1 MCKSA
6 KEGLFASI
14 WWPPGDVCR
23 RGTCAQ
29 CQYSFWAKV
38 IIVSNLKETSGQQ
51 KSLGRKR
58 QCWYSSIWAKV
69 YRDRQRTEL
78 WFISRQ
84 LKIGSMNNYLRKA
97 RMFERVA
104 SRITFFLKR
113 ASLNSKKSFL
123 PPAFMRLYKT
133 SIKSINRYKTRSTA
147 QRDPHFNFKNK
158 ILKAVFIKLL
168 NKMLSKI
175 FLARPA
181 CPR

>member
-1 MCKSA
+1 
-6 KEGLFASI
+6 
-14 WWPPGDVCR
+14 
-23 RGTCAQ
+23 
-29 CQYSFWAKV
+29 
-38 IIVSNLKETSGQQ
+38 
-51 KSLGRKR
+51 
-58 QCWYSSIWAKV
+58 
-69 YRDRQRTEL
+69 
-78 WFISRQ
+78 
-84 LKIGSMNNYLRKA
+84 MNNYLRKA